1 MPDQTTDP
9 EAFSGPDRTIDLARI
24 REAHERRGAEIRR
37 EDPHRRIVVR
47 AQVRTL
53 DNLVKEARVGRYTF
67 RSDEAA
73 DLGGDGS
80 APNPLAFFVASIGFC
95 LLTQLTRACALEH
108 LALESVDMD
117 IRASFPLENKYG
129 VSDLSAA
136 AEKVTYTAEV
146 RGDIDP
152 DRLRAAFDWAESV
165 CHVVRSLKE
174 PVEVA
179 TELRLNGVTLAE
191 A

>member
-1 MPDQTTDP
+1 VTDDSP
-9 EAFSGPDRTIDLARI
+9 ETAPPDRTIDLARI
-24 REAHERRGAEIRR
+24 REAHERRGSEIRR
-37 EDPHRRIVVR
+37 DDPHRRIVVR

-53 DNLVKEARVGRYTF
+53 DNLVKEARVGRFTL

-73 DLGGDGS
+73 ELGGDGS

-95 LLTQLTRACALEH
+95 LLTQLTRACALED

-136 AEKVTYTAEV
+136 CERVTYTADV
-146 RGDIDP
+146 RGAVDP
-152 DRLRAAFDWAESV
+152 ERLRAAFAWAESV

-179 TELRLNGVTLAE
+179 TELRLNGEPIA
-191 A
+191 AD